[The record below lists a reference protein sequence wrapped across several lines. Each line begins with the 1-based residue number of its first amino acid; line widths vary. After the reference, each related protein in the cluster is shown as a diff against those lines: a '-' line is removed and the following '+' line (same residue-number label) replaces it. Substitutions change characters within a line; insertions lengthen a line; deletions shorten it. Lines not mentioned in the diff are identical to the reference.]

1 MLTLTN
7 PTTSNIESQTNY
19 ELLENTWAFVN
30 KCIMAPV
37 GLAWLCTVCSG
48 IPDRGFWGQLI
59 ECYERVQNIKG
70 IFNNFVKKDFFTQLC
85 PSLM

>member
-1 MLTLTN
+1 MLRLTIHRKGYEFKHNYKLDPHILTLTN

-48 IPDRGFWGQLI
+48 IPDRGFWG
-59 ECYERVQNIKG
+59 
-70 IFNNFVKKDFFTQLC
+70 
-85 PSLM
+85 

>member
-48 IPDRGFWGQLI
+48 IPDRGFWG
-59 ECYERVQNIKG
+59 
-70 IFNNFVKKDFFTQLC
+70 
-85 PSLM
+85 